1 MNAIN
6 ILLGAFTALMIL
18 GGAAMATDSVVTATV
33 TPGIEVS
40 ATSRALIFNV
50 GPNDVTVPGAVQ
62 VDVNTDHWTLSAK
75 AGNGA
80 GSDGYF
86 YSASTRH
93 FLGYPRPGPLSLKV
107 DTLSSEYYGFGPV
120 AMDTLKTIASG
131 YNTVGGSYSMP
142 VHFIQSVGGA
152 EPAVNDYKMTVV
164 YTGSTTW

>member
-6 ILLGAFTALMIL
+6 ILLGAFMALMIL
-18 GGAAMATDSVVTATV
+18 GGAAMATGSVVTATV

-40 ATSRALIFNV
+40 ATSKTLIFNV
-50 GPNDVTVPGAVQ
+50 GPNDVTVPSAVQ

-75 AGNGA
+75 ADNGA

-93 FLGYPRPGPLSLKV
+93 FLGYPSPGPLSLTV
-107 DTLSSEYYGFGPV
+107 DTLSGQYYGYGPV
-120 AMDTLKTIASG
+120 AMDASRMIAAG

-142 VHFIQSVGGA
+142 VHFIQKVGGA
-152 EPAVNDYKMTVV
+152 EPAVSDYKMTVV
-164 YTGSTTW
+164 YTGSIT